1 MTETT
6 RPEGES
12 SDATRR
18 LRTLWRELDDLR
30 HAIAIL
36 EWDQETHMPPAG
48 HAARASA
55 LGSLSVLH
63 HRALVAPSL
72 RDALET
78 IASEAGDDPEI
89 ADQVRIARRAI
100 DRSVRVPESLT
111 RALAEAKSHALAV
124 WQQAR
129 KDDDF
134 AAFSPHLETLLS
146 LKREEMQAVDADRPV
161 YDSMLDDFE
170 PDATEAQLV
179 PLFDRLRRELS
190 SLMAAVAERGAP
202 VDESP
207 LLGRYDGDVQLAFSR
222 AMSEAFGFDYEA
234 GRLDRS
240 AHPFCTGIARRDVR
254 LTGRH
259 DDGDLR
265 PCLYGILHETG
276 HGLFEQG
283 IPAHLAGT
291 PMGDVR
297 SLGVHESQS
306 RLWENHVG
314 RSRGFLAW
322 AAPAMTRALPGFDA
336 DPEALWSALHTMKP
350 SLIRVDADEA
360 TYNLHVII
368 RFDLERA
375 LVAGDLDVSDLPAA
389 WGDAYQ
395 SLLGVR
401 PPNDADG
408 ALQDVHW
415 AHGIF
420 GYFPTYT
427 LGTMAAAQLYRAA
440 RGDLGDLEGDFA
452 AGRFAP
458 LLEWLRH
465 KVHRHAGRYGVDQ
478 AMRAATGAPLDPEPL
493 IDYLKTTTETVY
505 GL

>member
-1 MTETT
+1 MSDTGATDCRETA
-6 RPEGES
+6 S
-12 SDATRR
+12 LAR
-18 LRTLWRELDDLR
+18 LRDLWRELDDLR
-30 HAIAIL
+30 HAVSVL
-36 EWDQETHMPPAG
+36 EWDQETHMPSAG
-48 HAARASA
+48 HEARASA

-63 HRALVAPSL
+63 HRALVAPTFREAL
-72 RDALET
+72 DAVAT
-78 IASEAGDDPEI
+78 DAGDDPEI

-111 RALAEAKSHALAV
+111 RAIAEAKSHALKV

-134 AAFSPHLETLLS
+134 AAFAPHLERLLS
-146 LKREEMQAVDADRPV
+146 LKREEMQAVDSDRPI

-179 PLFDRLRRELS
+179 PLFDRLRDELS
-190 SLMAAVAERGAP
+190 SLMSAVAADGKP
-202 VDESP
+202 VDESS
-207 LLGRYDGDVQLAFSR
+207 LLGRFAGDLQFAFGR
-222 AMSEAFGFDYEA
+222 AMAEAFGFDFDA

-240 AHPFCTGIARRDVR
+240 AHPFCIGIARRDVR

-259 DDGDLR
+259 DEGDLR

-283 IPAHLAGT
+283 VPARLAGT

-322 AAPAMTRALPGFDA
+322 AAPAMARALPGFDA
-336 DPEALWSALHTMKP
+336 DADTLWPALHTMKP

-375 LVAGDLDVSDLPAA
+375 LVAGDLRVSEVPGA
-389 WGDAYQ
+389 WNDAYQ
-395 SLLGVR
+395 SSLGVR

-415 AHGIF
+415 SHGIF

-427 LGTMAAAQLYRAA
+427 LGTMAAAQLFQAAA
-440 RGDLGDLEGDFA
+440 RDLGDLEADFA

-458 LLEWLRH
+458 LLAWLGD

-478 AMRAATGAPLDPEPL
+478 AIEAATGEALDPEPL
-493 IDYLKTTTETVY
+493 IDYLRTTTETVY